1 MLKYKPVDRIRE
13 ILCLPQDKFEKILII
28 PINKLPNDKTIRLLT
43 KQVFLGQLQL
53 FGKKNQSLQKKQAS
67 DLNAIG
73 IRGKIGRHYHKGLLT
88 VATRK
93 EPIDI
98 LKIYKHIHAKIAH
111 LHVCPDSSFSEDT
124 QALLQG
130 LDFCRQAQISTIH
143 KPSLLKLLYKEH
155 NVQLSQLG
163 ALMLPKK
170 FFNNLLEPVLFVD
183 STGKKLGRLTELLYY
198 RQNNQCK

>member
-1 MLKYKPVDRIRE
+1 MDRIKE
-13 ILCLPQDKFEKILII
+13 ILCLPQDKFEKILTI
-28 PINKLPNDKTIRLLT
+28 PINKLPNDKTIKLLT

-67 DLNAIG
+67 DLNTIG
-73 IRGKIGRHYHKGLLT
+73 ICGKIGRHYHKGLLT

-98 LKIYKHIHAKIAH
+98 LKIYKHIHTKITH
-111 LHVCPDSSFSEDT
+111 LHICPDSSFSEDT

-130 LDFCRQAQISTIH
+130 LNFCRQAQISIY
-143 KPSLLKLLYKEH
+143 KPSLLKLLYREH

-198 RQNNQCK
+198 RQDNQWK